1 MAPAVCYMY
10 CVQCTSMTV
19 TFCSVLQDKGYLFE
33 PRGEVE
39 IKGKGKMLTYFLE
52 SRCLSAEQ
60 QVSLKETPTNDVTA
74 ASLPCQDHSNA
85 SVAEAQVENYTPS
98 TSAVSKKDKH
108 SKVCLVS

>member
-1 MAPAVCYMY
+1 MAP
-10 CVQCTSMTV
+10 CVLHVLCSSMTV

-60 QVSLKETPTNDVTA
+60 VSLKETPTNDVTA
-74 ASLPCQDHSNA
+74 ASLPCQDDSNA

-98 TSAVSKKDKH
+98 TSAVSKKEKH